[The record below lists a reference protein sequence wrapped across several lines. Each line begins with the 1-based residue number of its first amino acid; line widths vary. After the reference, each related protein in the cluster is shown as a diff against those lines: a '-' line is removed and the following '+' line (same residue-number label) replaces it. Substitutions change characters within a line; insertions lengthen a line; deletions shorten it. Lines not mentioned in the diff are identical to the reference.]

1 MRSPSLER
9 EVWLVEFGE
18 AVLIHCASPC
28 CFWAWLSCHATPT
41 FHKCLHA
48 LQLASLDEVGA
59 AERFRGSRFRVDEVS
74 TMQIRGAVLVRAG
87 IDLLG
92 GKGGRSW
99 DSGNNQFGGFE
110 FQESSLT
117 G

>member
-1 MRSPSLER
+1 M

-18 AVLIHCASPC
+18 AVLIHCASSC
-28 CFWAWLSCHATPT
+28 RFGAWLSCHATPT
-41 FHKCLHA
+41 FHKRLDALH
-48 LQLASLDEVGA
+48 LASLDEVGA
-59 AERFRGSRFRVDEVS
+59 AEKFRGSRFRVDKVS
-74 TMQIRGAVLVRAG
+74 RMQIRGAVLVRAG
-87 IDLLG
+87 IDLVACRVRQEL
-92 GKGGRSW
+92 